1 MKTTDEL
8 VREAQVQQL
17 KDARRRDREWKGEEN
32 PLNRACGDRRRL
44 LHLVDRLQRDL
55 REALWTV
62 KGLNQAPVPREAEDR
77 AEKLLKKFG
86 ME

>member
-8 VREAQVQQL
+8 VREVQVQQL

-32 PLNRACGDRRRL
+32 SLSRACGDRRRL
-44 LHLVDRLQRDL
+44 LHIVDRLQGDL
-55 REALWTV
+55 REALWAL
-62 KGLNQAPVPREAEDR
+62 KGLNQAPVPGEAEDR
-77 AEKLLKKFG
+77 AEKILKKFG